1 MPAKEKIYGRTDHV
15 VEDIGT
21 GAEDIYISFCAPEQ
35 MGFDMSRFHAPNVAA
50 VYGGYGFDQP
60 QGAMPSDIRAP
71 AIMCHFIRE
80 IDGGVEFRSR
90 FWMGYKL
97 IDGKPVLSIPP
108 GESVPPTC
116 RTASPTTTSGV
127 LQPQVAAARDLG
139 GVQGRRPG
147 SVKPGREEALMP
159 MKLMA
164 ASRRRPG
171 LTRAE
176 YFRYIEHY
184 HGTVARLERFKIEKY
199 IQNHVIDGAFGVISD
214 ADGHKNKVADRDAV
228 VELHFDSFR
237 DMLAT
242 LEPEGVTTSRANQD
256 GKFFADEP
264 TNIIVM
270 AEETE
275 LPVAKPT
282 PDFNPGLGEP
292 GKGALKVMQYIM
304 RRPDVFPQDFHRLW
318 RQAHDEA
325 LAASPYASDMFRK
338 IVVSKRSR
346 VNDNDAAARAHFKM
360 VDPPVYDLV
369 VSFILDSMEQ
379 AGAFRQYFDAITA
392 ARWSSPTGRSRS
404 SST

>member
-1 MPAKEKIYGRTDHV
+1 MPI
-15 VEDIGT
+15 
-21 GAEDIYISFCAPEQ
+21 
-35 MGFDMSRFHAPNVAA
+35 
-50 VYGGYGFDQP
+50 
-60 QGAMPSDIRAP
+60 
-71 AIMCHFIRE
+71 
-80 IDGGVEFRSR
+80 
-90 FWMGYKL
+90 
-97 IDGKPVLSIPP
+97 
-108 GESVPPTC
+108 
-116 RTASPTTTSGV
+116 
-127 LQPQVAAARDLG
+127 
-139 GVQGRRPG
+139 
-147 SVKPGREEALMP
+147 
-159 MKLMA
+159 KLMA

-275 LPVAKPT
+275 LPVAKPM

-318 RQAHDEA
+318 RRAHDEA
-325 LAASPYASDMFRK
+325 LAASPYANDMFRK

-369 VSFILDSMEQ
+369 VSFIARQHGAGRRLPAVLRRHHEQ
-379 AGAFRQYFDAITA
+379 PAGVRRLVGVVLPLREAGADHRRRA
-392 ARWSSPTGRSRS
+392 AEGVVPCRT
-404 SST
+404 